1 MLPDGG
7 KICETE
13 TPPWRASSRGHRI
26 LCHIPLEEL
35 EKMDPV
41 ISTPAAAA

>member
-13 TPPWRASSRGHRI
+13 EPPWRQSESGHRI

-35 EKMDPV
+35 SKLEPV
-41 ISTPAAAA
+41 VHSPAA

>member
-13 TPPWRASSRGHRI
+13 TPPWRQTEEGHRI
-26 LCHIPLEEL
+26 LCHIPLETLKTVE
-35 EKMDPV
+35 PV
-41 ISTPAAAA
+41 VHAMN